1 MRYFFF
7 LAFLAIPLFSF
18 GQSVPQ
24 YTNFIYNRFIT
35 NPAVAGQNDLLDIT
49 ALYRGQ
55 WTGLEGAPSTQFLTA
70 HAPIPN
76 ISSGVGLAIA
86 NDMMGAQRSTSLT
99 LSYAYRLQF
108 RRGHNLA
115 FGAGLA
121 IYQKSI
127 DGTQLRSPEGNYDA
141 GIDHQDG
148 LIPGQLV
155 SGVAPEVQLGIYYHN
170 DNLFAGISV
179 ENMLASKISVNTP
192 DGNADV
198 RFARGFIFSGGYN
211 IGLNRSLSLLP
222 AVQLKTDLQYL
233 QTDLSVVLNIK
244 DNIHTGLS
252 FRGYS
257 SKTID
262 AASALFGFRL
272 FKSLRIGY
280 SYDFSLSAL
289 NEVSNGSHEVFV
301 KYQLKI
307 NDKSKPGKVI
317 YNPRFL

>member
-1 MRYFFF
+1 MRF
-7 LAFLAIPLFSF
+7 LFVTISLAISFCAF

-24 YTNFIYNRFIT
+24 YTNFVFNRFVT
-35 NPAVAGQNDLLDIT
+35 NPAVAGQNDMLDVT

-55 WTGLEGAPSTQFLTA
+55 WTGIEGAPSTQFLTA

-76 ISSGVGLAIA
+76 IRSGVGLAVT

-99 LSYAYRLQF
+99 LAYAYKLPF
-108 RRGHNLA
+108 RWGTLS
-115 FGAGLA
+115 FGGGFA

-127 DGTQLRSPEGNYDA
+127 DGTKLRSPEGDYISGLN
-141 GIDHQDG
+141 HNDG
-148 LIPGQLV
+148 FIPGQKV
-155 SGVAPEVQLGIYYHN
+155 SGVAPEVQLGIYFNN
-170 DNLFAGISV
+170 DDLFAGLAV
-179 ENMLASKISVNTP
+179 QNLLASKLTVNTP
-192 DGNADV
+192 AGDADV
-198 RFARGFIFSGGYN
+198 RFARGIIFSGGYN
-211 IGLNRSLSLLP
+211 IRFNRALSLLP
-222 AVQLKTDLQYL
+222 AVQMKTDLKYF
-233 QTDLSVVLNIK
+233 QTDLSVVLSIK

-257 SKTID
+257 GKTID
-262 AASALFGFRL
+262 AASVLFGFRL
-272 FKSLRIGY
+272 FKSVRIGY

-289 NEVSNGSHEVFV
+289 NEVNSGSHEVFI